1 MCYGIGFGYYQI
13 AGCSDE
19 IRKQMPSITFQIG
32 SYLYNLRP
40 EKYTTYKQWT
50 KSCTINLYGTNDD
63 KWVLGAPFLSDWYQ
77 VYDLKRSQMGLVPS
91 IYVNN
96 ETTPLKQIPPESL
109 DEMFTKLMVTIL
121 LSSALIIVSLTRNV
135 LYQRVFV
142 YKDIEKYEDG
152 EKDYYESLIDGE
164 EEP

>member
-1 MCYGIGFGYYQI
+1 
-13 AGCSDE
+13 
-19 IRKQMPSITFQIG
+19 
-32 SYLYNLRP
+32 
-40 EKYTTYKQWT
+40 
-50 KSCTINLYGTNDD
+50 
-63 KWVLGAPFLSDWYQ
+63 
-77 VYDLKRSQMGLVPS
+77 MGLVPS